1 MTFSNIQNKSEKR
14 VLIMAGG
21 TGGHIFP
28 GLAVAKELQKRD
40 WNVFWLG
47 SHKGMEE
54 EIIAKTDI
62 PLSLIRV
69 VGLRGNGLLGWLKA
83 PFLITKSVMSAIV
96 ILRKIKPHLVIGFG
110 GFASGPGGLATY
122 LLRIKLFI
130 HEQNAIA
137 GMTNRYLS
145 KLANKVFLGFPNAL
159 GDKQNYSTKNSG
171 KIKVVGNPIRDEI
184 KKNIRV
190 ERDINKSLNLLV
202 LGGSRGARTLNLKL
216 PKILDSISSKRIKII
231 HQCGKGNQQTTIE
244 EYSKFSCD
252 VEILDFIENMADRL
266 AWADVVICRAGASS
280 VAEVAA
286 VGLTAIFIPFPFAV
300 DDHQYFNALWLSEN
314 NAGKIIQDS
323 DLGSMESKKLIEDLL
338 GSENDIVNMGLKA
351 KKLAYLNAAEDIAD
365 ECDSSIKTTFTK
377 ESLKV
382 A

>member
-1 MTFSNIQNKSEKR
+1 M
-14 VLIMAGG
+14 
-21 TGGHIFP
+21 
-28 GLAVAKELQKRD
+28 
-40 WNVFWLG
+40 
-47 SHKGMEE
+47 
-54 EIIAKTDI
+54 
-62 PLSLIRV
+62 PL
-69 VGLRGNGLLGWLKA
+69 
-83 PFLITKSVMSAIV
+83 FC
-96 ILRKIKPHLVIGFG
+96 
-110 GFASGPGGLATY
+110 
-122 LLRIKLFI
+122 
-130 HEQNAIA
+130 
-137 GMTNRYLS
+137 
-145 KLANKVFLGFPNAL
+145 
-159 GDKQNYSTKNSG
+159 
-171 KIKVVGNPIRDEI
+171 
-184 KKNIRV
+184 
-190 ERDINKSLNLLV
+190 
-202 LGGSRGARTLNLKL
+202 LKL